1 MQFKINKDKEIEMV
15 FSWKEIWILIKKRKL
30 LFDVRMLDFI
40 TVQLIKL
47 RNEISTFKQGSDETV
62 KKEDTE

>member
-1 MQFKINKDKEIEMV
+1 MQFKLNKDKEVEMV

-40 TVQLIKL
+40 TVGLIKL
-47 RNEISTFKQGSDETV
+47 RNEISTLKQGSDETV

>member
-1 MQFKINKDKEIEMV
+1 MQFKLNKDKEVEMV

>member
-1 MQFKINKDKEIEMV
+1 MV

>member
-40 TVQLIKL
+40 TVELIEL
-47 RNEISTFKQGSDETV
+47 RSKISHFN
-62 KKEDTE
+62 KKDTK

>member
-1 MQFKINKDKEIEMV
+1 MQFKLNKDKEVEMV

-40 TVQLIKL
+40 TVELIEL
-47 RNEISTFKQGSDETV
+47 RSKISHFN
-62 KKEDTE
+62 KKDTK

>member
-40 TVQLIKL
+40 TVELIKL
-47 RNEISTFKQGSDETV
+47 RNEITPFN
-62 KKEDTE
+62 KKDKTKSSKF

>member
-40 TVQLIKL
+40 TVELIQL
-47 RNEISTFKQGSDETV
+47 RNKITPFN
-62 KKEDTE
+62 KKDTK